1 MKEKIIYI
9 VSFLLA
15 FVFVTGLLIFLN
27 SSYKNI
33 FAFDFTPISQSTH
46 TAEVNKQEP
55 QNQTAAQPQEAAQL
69 ITAPKD
75 TATQKID
82 STNIKQNI
90 AAVKD
95 SSAAKKAV
103 SEKTSKEKNK
113 ITETP
118 ATNTATAKTEPPKQ
132 IAVDKTVAKKDSIYQ
147 AWVKN
152 TVKLYETMDSK
163 KAAKIIQ
170 GYSDNIA
177 RDLLLTMKK
186 KKAAEILAEFKP
198 GTASRIISV
207 TQ

>member
-1 MKEKIIYI
+1 VKEKIIYI

-15 FVFVTGLLIFLN
+15 FVLVTGLLIFLN
-27 SSYKNI
+27 SSFKNI
-33 FAFDFTPISQSTH
+33 FAFDFTPISQSTPV
-46 TAEVNKQEP
+46 AEAKKQEP
-55 QNQTAAQPQEAAQL
+55 QNPPAVQPQEAAQL
-69 ITAPKD
+69 NAAPKD
-75 TATQKID
+75 TTSQKID
-82 STNIKQNI
+82 STKINKNV

-103 SEKTSKEKNK
+103 SEKTSNEKNK
-113 ITETP
+113 KIETP
-118 ATNTATAKTEPPKQ
+118 AINTATAKIEPPKQ
-132 IAVDKTVAKKDSIYQ
+132 IAIDKTAAKKDSIYQ

-177 RDLLLTMKK
+177 RDLLMTMKK

-198 GTASRIISV
+198 GTASRIISAE
-207 TQ
+207 Q

>member
-1 MKEKIIYI
+1 VKEKIIYI

-15 FVFVTGLLIFLN
+15 FVLVTGLLIFLN

-33 FAFDFTPISQSTH
+33 FAFDFSPISQSTPI
-46 TAEVNKQEP
+46 TEVKKQEP
-55 QNQTAAQPQEAAQL
+55 QNPPAVQPQEAAQL
-69 ITAPKD
+69 NAAPKD
-75 TATQKID
+75 TTSQKID
-82 STNIKQNI
+82 STKINQNI
-90 AAVKD
+90 VAVKD

-113 ITETP
+113 KIETL
-118 ATNTATAKTEPPKQ
+118 AINTATAKIESPKQ
-132 IAVDKTVAKKDSIYQ
+132 IAIDKTEAKKDSIYQ

-198 GTASRIISV
+198 QVATRIISAE
-207 TQ
+207 Q

>member
-15 FVFVTGLLIFLN
+15 FVLVTGLLIFLN

-33 FAFDFTPISQSTH
+33 FAFDFTPISQSTAV
-46 TAEVNKQEP
+46 AEVKKQEP
-55 QNQTAAQPQEAAQL
+55 QNPPAAQPQEAAQL
-69 ITAPKD
+69 NEAPKD
-75 TATQKID
+75 TASQKID
-82 STNIKQNI
+82 STNINQNI

-95 SSAAKKAV
+95 SSAVKKIV

-113 ITETP
+113 KIEAP
-118 ATNTATAKTEPPKQ
+118 VINTTAAKIEPPKQ
-132 IAVDKTVAKKDSIYQ
+132 IAIDKTEAKKDSIYH

-186 KKAAEILAEFKP
+186 KKAADILAEFKP

>member
-15 FVFVTGLLIFLN
+15 FVFVTGLLIFLS

-33 FAFDFTPISQSTH
+33 FAFDFTPISQSTAA
-46 TAEVNKQEP
+46 AEVKNEVP
-55 QNQTAAQPQEAAQL
+55 QNQQAVQSQEVAQL
-69 ITAPKD
+69 NSTPQD
-75 TATQKID
+75 TASQKID
-82 STNIKQNI
+82 STKINQNI

-103 SEKTSKEKNK
+103 SEKTSKEKDKK
-113 ITETP
+113 IETP
-118 ATNTATAKTEPPKQ
+118 AINTATAKVEPPKQ
-132 IAVDKTVAKKDSIYQ
+132 IAIDKAAAKKDSIYQ

-186 KKAAEILAEFKP
+186 KKAADILAEFKP